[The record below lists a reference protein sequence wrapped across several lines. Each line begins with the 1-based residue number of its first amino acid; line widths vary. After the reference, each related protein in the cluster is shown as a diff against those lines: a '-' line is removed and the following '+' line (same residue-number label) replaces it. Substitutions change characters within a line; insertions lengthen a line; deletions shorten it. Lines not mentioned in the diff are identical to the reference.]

1 MRGFSGT
8 PPLSRTPWWSAF
20 SRSGTVITIGA
31 APSVCV
37 CAYTCVH
44 TSTRFGRAVLGSEE
58 RRRAGPGGM
67 GTRLNERD
75 RVRNLRVARAA
86 APPPSSW
93 FSRLLVFETLP
104 WFYRGV
110 VPKPQVVL
118 APAAW
123 GGAAMRRP
131 SLHGA
136 GEFVSATWEMING
149 NFFECAPAASV
160 EPPSCIAFARACT
173 CSQHSFSPPAQVR
186 LVSGW
191 H

>member
-1 MRGFSGT
+1 M
-8 PPLSRTPWWSAF
+8 
-20 SRSGTVITIGA
+20 
-31 APSVCV
+31 
-37 CAYTCVH
+37 
-44 TSTRFGRAVLGSEE
+44 
-58 RRRAGPGGM
+58 
-67 GTRLNERD
+67 
-75 RVRNLRVARAA
+75 
-86 APPPSSW
+86 
-93 FSRLLVFETLP
+93 
-104 WFYRGV
+104 FYRGV
-110 VPKPQVVL
+110 LPKPQVVL